1 MRPSAP
7 IASDPN
13 AVYRAAI
20 AAFADNR
27 VVVADDMNPIE
38 AANAHYQESAFA
50 QLQRLGSTRADSL
63 NRIASTRDPGA
74 LRAVEQITA
83 ANTTPAQP
91 PMRCPEAVN
100 SAAYP
105 AEPSRAQAALVDA
118 TAAPLV
124 TAETIRQYLV
134 AKGYVGTNMAVKTI
148 QNRLATVNLSPATLL
163 TALETLHALH
173 HPVLAQLAVRDTER
187 DRMIYRLVGI
197 ALNKSG
203 FRPQIKAI
211 LRSAND
217 NPNRLIA
224 AMLNDQRS
232 H

>member
-1 MRPSAP
+1 
-7 IASDPN
+7 
-13 AVYRAAI
+13 
-20 AAFADNR
+20 
-27 VVVADDMNPIE
+27 
-38 AANAHYQESAFA
+38 
-50 QLQRLGSTRADSL
+50 
-63 NRIASTRDPGA
+63 
-74 LRAVEQITA
+74 
-83 ANTTPAQP
+83 
-91 PMRCPEAVN
+91 
-100 SAAYP
+100 
-105 AEPSRAQAALVDA
+105 
-118 TAAPLV
+118 
-124 TAETIRQYLV
+124 
-134 AKGYVGTNMAVKTI
+134 MAVKTI

-163 TALETLHALH
+163 TALETLHELH
-173 HPVLAQLAVRDTER
+173 HPLLAQLAVRDTER